1 MHEKYAFLHCSYSA
15 PVRVDDVALRAIVVV
30 AARAG
35 DDFTVRAVAV
45 SRDTI
50 DCVAPRD
57 VTVLLV
63 RGVITLVRDVV
74 RGTTVVD
81 TRDCVG

>member
-1 MHEKYAFLHCSYSA
+1 M
-15 PVRVDDVALRAIVVV
+15 RVDDVALRAMVVV

-35 DDFTVRAVAV
+35 DDFTAVRAVAV
-45 SRDTI
+45 LRGVI

-63 RGVITLVRDVV
+63 RGVVRFVRDAV

-81 TRDCVG
+81 TRDCVD